1 MKESSENNGSKK
13 RKHYSKEFVLEILTE
28 VANIGITGASRKYQI
43 PDSTISSW
51 LKEYAKEYEEIK
63 IKTKDTFIAK
73 ANEVIQKYLAHLL
86 DENVI
91 KATSG
96 RDSAIIIGTL
106 RDKISLEK
114 GEPTERIGTDNDITG
129 ILWRKI
135 KEPGD

>member
-1 MKESSENNGSKK
+1 
-13 RKHYSKEFVLEILTE
+13 
-28 VANIGITGASRKYQI
+28 
-43 PDSTISSW
+43 
-51 LKEYAKEYEEIK
+51 LKGYKNEYEEIK

-114 GEPTERIGTDNDITG
+114 GEPTERVEANITVPSEKAKKLTEEILEGNGT
-129 ILWRKI
+129 
-135 KEPGD
+135 